1 MAQRQSA
8 HDAIPPSSP
17 GEPALKWVGADQP
30 PMRPDVVQVQAKRDE
45 FALLLGTRDAA
56 DAARARLERRIA
68 LGPVLAKQLAAALAE
83 VVRIHEAR
91 TGSLDAMPVGR
102 PGGAY
107 SDADVPPGARPLF
120 ERVRALET
128 GFGFEKSFK
137 LARKSLREDRVI
149 LGVRSALATPEA
161 LLGACRDIGMPQPY
175 LDAFA
180 RELGGA
186 NTVGFGYEGDGH
198 GGVYKVYLEFW
209 EKLRERVLRD
219 PANREPALLFL
230 GFKWEAGEGGRAALA
245 RYTCHPLLSVRG
257 ILARLEALYEAR
269 SESPS
274 LGAARAILALAVR
287 RIGGDD
293 SFVYV
298 EAGEEGNPRK
308 SFDLNFYKAG
318 LRVRDLLPAL
328 SALCREYSIAAAE
341 LERVETQAGGRA
353 FGHLSGG
360 LGRDGQDF
368 LTVYYELEAL

>member
-1 MAQRQSA
+1 MAVDRPPRSA
-8 HDAIPPSSP
+8 
-17 GEPALKWVGADQP
+17 GEPALTWVGPDQATL
-30 PMRPDVVQVQAKRDE
+30 RPDVVQVQAKRDE
-45 FALLLGTRDAA
+45 IALLLGTRDAA
-56 DAARARLERRIA
+56 DAGRARLERRIA
-68 LGPVLAKQLAAALAE
+68 LGPALAKQLAAALAE
-83 VVRIHEAR
+83 VVRSHEAR
-91 TGSLDAMPVGR
+91 IGSLDAMPAGR

-137 LARKSLREDRVI
+137 LARESVREDRVI

-161 LLGACRDIGMPQPY
+161 LLAACRDIGMPQPY
-175 LDAFA
+175 LAAFA
-180 RELGGA
+180 RELGTA
-186 NTVGFGYEGDGH
+186 NTVGFGYEGGER
-198 GGVYKVYLEFW
+198 GAVYKVYLEFW
-209 EKLRERVLRD
+209 DRLRERVLRD

-230 GFKWEAGEGGRAALA
+230 GFKWEAEARERAALA

-257 ILARLEALYEAR
+257 ILARLEGLYEAGR
-269 SESPS
+269 ESAS
-274 LGAARAILALAVR
+274 LGAARAILGLAAR
-287 RIGGDD
+287 RIAGED

-298 EAGEEGNPRK
+298 EAAEEGNPRK

-328 SALCREYSIAAAE
+328 SALCREYAIDAAE
-341 LERVETQAGGRA
+341 LARIAAQAGDRP

-360 LGRDGQDF
+360 LGRDGRDF

>member
-1 MAQRQSA
+1 MLAPARAMAQRQT
-8 HDAIPPSSP
+8 P
-17 GEPALKWVGADQP
+17 GETALTWVGTERSTI
-30 PMRPDVVQVQAKRDE
+30 RPDVFQVQAKQGE
-45 FALLLGTRDAA
+45 FALLLGTRDAVN
-56 DAARARLERRIA
+56 AAQARLERRIA
-68 LGPVLAKQLAAALAE
+68 LDPHLAKRLATALAQI
-83 VVRIHEAR
+83 VRNHEAD
-91 TGSLDAMPVGR
+91 TGSLDAMPAGR

-107 SDADVPPGARPLF
+107 SDADVPRGARPLF

-137 LARKSLREDRVI
+137 LEHGSLREDRVI
-149 LGVRSALATPEA
+149 LGVRSALTTHEA
-161 LLGACRDIGMPQPY
+161 LLAACRDIGMPQTY
-175 LDAFA
+175 LEAFGRA
-180 RELGGA
+180 LGDA
-186 NTVGFGYEGDGH
+186 NTVGFGYEGGAH
-198 GGVYKVYLEFW
+198 GGVYKIYLEFW
-209 EKLRERVLRD
+209 DKLRERVLRE
-219 PANREPALLFL
+219 PANREPEPLFL
-230 GFKWEAGEGGRAALA
+230 GFKWEAGGDGRAALA
-245 RYTCHPLLSVRG
+245 RYTCHPLLSIRD

-269 SESPS
+269 HDSPS
-274 LGAARAILALAVR
+274 LGAARAILALAAQ
-287 RIGGDD
+287 RIGGGD

-341 LERVETQAGGRA
+341 LERIAAQAGHRE

>member
-1 MAQRQSA
+1 MAKGQT
-8 HDAIPPSSP
+8 PV
-17 GEPALKWVGADQP
+17 EPAVRWVGADQP
-30 PMRPDVVQVQAKRDE
+30 PMRPDVFQVQASQDE
-45 FALLLGTRDAA
+45 FALLLGARDATYA
-56 DAARARLERRIA
+56 GRARLDRRIA
-68 LGPVLAKQLAAALAE
+68 LPPVLAKQLSAVLAQ
-83 VVRIHEAR
+83 VVRDHEAQS
-91 TGSLDAMPVGR
+91 GGLDAMPVGR

-137 LARKSLREDRVI
+137 LAPKSVREDRVI
-149 LGVRSALATPEA
+149 LGVRSALAAPDA
-161 LLGACRDIGMPQPY
+161 LLEACRDIGMPEPY
-175 LDAFA
+175 LEQFA
-180 RELGGA
+180 RELGAA
-186 NTVGFGYEGDGH
+186 NTVGFGYEGGGH

-209 EKLRERVLRD
+209 DRLRERVLRD
-219 PANREPALLFL
+219 PGNLEPALLFL
-230 GFKWEAGEGGRAALA
+230 GFKWEAGEGGQAALA

-269 SESPS
+269 ADRPS
-274 LGAARAILALAVR
+274 LGAARAILTLAAQ
-287 RIGGDD
+287 RIGPDN

-298 EAGEEGNPRK
+298 EAEEEGNPRK

-328 SALCREYSIAAAE
+328 SALCREYSIPAAE
-341 LERVETQAGGRA
+341 LERVEDQAGGRE

-360 LGRDGQDF
+360 LGRDGRDF

>member
-1 MAQRQSA
+1 MAQRQTP
-8 HDAIPPSSP
+8 D
-17 GEPALKWVGADQP
+17 EPALKWVGADQP
-30 PMRPDVVQVQAKRDE
+30 PMRPDVVQVQAKQDVI
-45 FALLLGTRDAA
+45 ALLLGTRDAA
-56 DAARARLERRIA
+56 DAGRARLERRIV
-68 LGPVLAKQLAAALAE
+68 LGSVLAKQLAAVLGE
-83 VVRIHEAR
+83 VVRNHEAQ
-91 TGSLDAMPVGR
+91 TGSVDAMPAGR

-107 SDADVPPGARPLF
+107 SDADVPPGAKPLF
-120 ERVRALET
+120 ERVRALDAA
-128 GFGFEKSFK
+128 FGFEKSFK
-137 LARKSLREDRVI
+137 LVRKSMREDRLI
-149 LGVRSALATPEA
+149 LGVPSALATPEA
-161 LLGACRDIGMPQPY
+161 LLGACRDIGMPPPY

-186 NTVGFGYEGDGH
+186 NTIGFGYEGGGH

-209 EKLRERVLRD
+209 DRLRERILRD

-230 GFKWEAGEGGRAALA
+230 GFKWEASEGGRAALA
-245 RYTCHPLLSVRG
+245 RYICHPLLSVRG
-257 ILARLEALYEAR
+257 ILARLEALYAGR
-269 SESPS
+269 SDSSS
-274 LGAARAILALAVR
+274 LVAARAILALAAR

-328 SALCREYSIAAAE
+328 AVLCREYSIAAAA
-341 LERVETQAGGRA
+341 LDRVEAEAGGRA

-360 LGRDGQDF
+360 IGRDGQDF

>member
-1 MAQRQSA
+1 MTQG
-8 HDAIPPSSP
+8 HNPL
-17 GEPALKWVGADQP
+17 EPELKWVEADQP
-30 PMRPDVVQVQAKRDE
+30 QMRPDVFQVQASRDG

-56 DAARARLERRIA
+56 DPARARLERRIA
-68 LGPVLAKQLAAALAE
+68 LEPVLAKRLAAALAE
-83 VVRIHEAR
+83 VARSHEAQI
-91 TGSLDAMPVGR
+91 GSLDAMPAGR

-107 SDADVPPGARPLF
+107 SDADVPPGARPMF
-120 ERVRALET
+120 ERVRALGT

-137 LARKSLREDRVI
+137 LAPKSLGEDRVI
-149 LGVRSALATPEA
+149 LGVRSALAAPEA

-175 LDAFA
+175 LEAFA
-180 RELGGA
+180 REAGGA
-186 NTVGFGYEGDGH
+186 NTVGFGYEGSGH
-198 GGVYKVYLEFW
+198 GGIYKVYLEFW
-209 EKLRERVLRD
+209 DRLRERILRD

-230 GFKWEAGEGGRAALA
+230 GFKWEAGEGGRAGLA

-257 ILARLEALYEAR
+257 ILARLNALYEAR
-269 SESPS
+269 SDSAS
-274 LGAARAILALAVR
+274 LGAAHAILGLAAQ

-298 EAGEEGNPRK
+298 EAAEEGNSRK

-328 SALCREYSIAAAE
+328 SALCREYSIPAAE
-341 LERVETQAGGRA
+341 LERIGAQAGGRA

-360 LGRDGQDF
+360 IGRDGQDF

>member
-1 MAQRQSA
+1 MAQRQTP
-8 HDAIPPSSP
+8 D
-17 GEPALKWVGADQP
+17 EPALKWVGADRP
-30 PMRPDVVQVQAKRDE
+30 PMRPDVVQVQAKQDVI
-45 FALLLGTRDAA
+45 ALLLGTRDAV
-56 DAARARLERRIA
+56 DAGRARLERRIV
-68 LGPVLAKQLAAALAE
+68 LGSVLAKQLAAALAQ
-83 VVRIHEAR
+83 VVRNHEAQI
-91 TGSLDAMPVGR
+91 GSVDAMPAGR

-120 ERVRALET
+120 ERVRALDA

-137 LARKSLREDRVI
+137 LARESLREDRLI
-149 LGVRSALATPEA
+149 LGVRGALAAPGA
-161 LLGACRDIGMPQPY
+161 LLGACRDIGMPQPH

-180 RELGGA
+180 RELAGA
-186 NTVGFGYEGDGH
+186 NTIGFGFEGGGH

-209 EKLRERVLRD
+209 DRLRERILRD

-230 GFKWEAGEGGRAALA
+230 GFKWEAGESVGGALA
-245 RYTCHPLLSVRG
+245 RYVCHPLLSVRG
-257 ILARLEALYEAR
+257 ILARLEACYDAR
-269 SESPS
+269 GDSPS
-274 LGAARAILALAVR
+274 LAAARAILALAAR

-298 EAGEEGNPRK
+298 EAAEDGNPRK

-328 SALCREYSIAAAE
+328 SALCREYSIAATE
-341 LERVETQAGGRA
+341 LERVETQAGGCA

-360 LGRDGQDF
+360 LGRDGKDF

>member
-1 MAQRQSA
+1 MALKQT
-8 HDAIPPSSP
+8 P
-17 GEPALKWVGADQP
+17 GNPALRWVGADEP
-30 PMRPDVVQVQAKRDE
+30 PMRPDVFQVQARQDE

-56 DAARARLERRIA
+56 VAGRARLDRRIA
-68 LGPVLAKQLAAALAE
+68 LEPVLAKQLAAALAE
-83 VVRIHEAR
+83 VVRDHEAR
-91 TGSLDAMPVGR
+91 IGSLDAMPVGR

-107 SDADVPPGARPLF
+107 SDADVPPGARPMF
-120 ERVRALET
+120 ERVRALGT

-137 LARKSLREDRVI
+137 LTRKSLLGDRVI
-149 LGVRSALATPEA
+149 LGVRSALATPDA
-161 LLGACRDIGMPQPY
+161 LLGVCRDIGMPQPF
-175 LDAFA
+175 LDGFA

-186 NTVGFGYEGDGH
+186 NTVGFGHEGGGH

-209 EKLRERVLRD
+209 DRLRERVLRD
-219 PANREPALLFL
+219 PANRAPALLFL
-230 GFKWEAGEGGRAALA
+230 GFKWEAGENGQAALA

-269 SESPS
+269 SDSRS
-274 LGAARAILALAVR
+274 LGAARAILALAAQ
-287 RIGGDD
+287 RIGADD
-293 SFVYV
+293 TFVYV
-298 EAGEEGNPRK
+298 EAEEEGNPRK

-328 SALCREYSIAAAE
+328 ATLCREYSIAAGE

-353 FGHLSGG
+353 LGHLSGG